1 MPEAHQSTKFQ
12 GNMSVNY
19 WCDTDSHD
27 SKAKLR
33 RRRKWI
39 ILMIN
44 TIALKYHLCNKTIF
58 GIRWARVINPLVAG
72 GAIVFFSETTSIQVA
87 GRFSNVFTQNLK
99 RSSRESC
106 VFSESYR
113 AGVRQ
118 LMTGIRTTVLINVI
132 FSFMSTACQSLY
144 YFTNI
149 CCWSRTSHDQK
160 DGWWGPTCPHFLNP
174 QQPLFF
180 WALGESGNKL
190 WTQQW
195 RNHLHYWR
203 HPAVTEQHCHLTRLK
218 HVSVTDKALFS
229 LQSSGVIGV
238 TLCKICDGK
247 SLLGLKF
254 IHSG

>member
-1 MPEAHQSTKFQ
+1 MWFF
-12 GNMSVNY
+12 
-19 WCDTDSHD
+19 
-27 SKAKLR
+27 L
-33 RRRKWI
+33 
-39 ILMIN
+39 
-44 TIALKYHLCNKTIF
+44 LCQQ
-58 GIRWARVINPLVAG
+58 RARVFTLISKNGVQNITEDRGWECAG
-72 GAIVFFSETTSIQVA
+72 EFWHAD
-87 GRFSNVFTQNLK
+87 
-99 RSSRESC
+99 
-106 VFSESYR
+106 
-113 AGVRQ
+113 
-118 LMTGIRTTVLINVI
+118 
-132 FSFMSTACQSLY
+132 
-144 YFTNI
+144 NI

-254 IHSG
+254 IHSGLWKTFCK